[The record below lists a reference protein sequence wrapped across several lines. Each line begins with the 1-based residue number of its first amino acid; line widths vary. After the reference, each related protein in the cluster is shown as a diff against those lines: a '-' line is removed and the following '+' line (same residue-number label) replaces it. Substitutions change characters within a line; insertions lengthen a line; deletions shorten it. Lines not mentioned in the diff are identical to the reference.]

1 MKHRFFR
8 TGPFSKSATPEVKS
22 FAGSFVTSPLLLNGF
37 SASENPLYPEPIRTE
52 QGRQEGR
59 KKGGRET
66 ERNTCLQ
73 GWSERAREEDLATRG
88 VVTGLNG
95 AAAKARSH
103 GRILLPPSVDAIRR
117 GATAR
122 DRTSKSDFYLTSNA
136 EQVIYRSEPNGGH

>member
-1 MKHRFFR
+1 MKHCFFR

-22 FAGSFVTSPLLLNGF
+22 LAGSFVTSPLLLNGF

-73 GWSERAREEDLATRG
+73 GWCERAREDGGSGCTGSRYGIEWRGCKGSLAWKNSSSLR
-88 VVTGLNG
+88 
-95 AAAKARSH
+95 R
-103 GRILLPPSVDAIRR
+103 SVDAIRR
-117 GATAR
+117 CDARATAQ
-122 DRTSKSDFYLTSNA
+122 DRTSKSDFYLTSI
-136 EQVIYRSEPNGGH
+136 EQQKSAK

>member
-1 MKHRFFR
+1 MDFPPQRILY
-8 TGPFSKSATPEVKS
+8 TP
-22 FAGSFVTSPLLLNGF
+22 NR
-37 SASENPLYPEPIRTE
+37 SEPNK
-52 QGRQEGR
+52 EGR
-59 KKGGRET
+59 KEGRREGGR
-66 ERNTCLQ
+66 RN
-73 GWSERAREEDLATRG
+73 GIPVYKDGAREEDLATRG